1 MRRAVVCGIPFVFLT
16 ISVLFTLPFIM
27 ISLAAAAPI
36 PKTGPLTI
44 EGLVEDVRWSPGT
57 VHKGMHGMSGTLAQ
71 GRTFPARYQVV
82 LKNISILEAGGGY
95 GLSVDRESG
104 KAMLLLNHPS
114 DDQFI
119 RTGMRILVS
128 GYEEWGDEGG
138 SWSKHISIKVI
149 K

>member
-1 MRRAVVCGIPFVFLT
+1 MRRTVHHRSPSVFLT
-16 ISVLFTLPFIM
+16 ISVVLTLPLIM

-36 PKTGPLTI
+36 PRTGPLTI
-44 EGLVEDVRWSPGT
+44 EGTVEDVRWSPET
-57 VHKGMHGMSGTLAQ
+57 VHEGMPRMSGTLAQ

-82 LKNISILEAGGGY
+82 LKDISILEGGGDY
-95 GLSVDRESG
+95 GISVDRKSG
-104 KAMLLLNHPS
+104 KAMLLLNHSS
-114 DDQFI
+114 DDKFI
-119 RTGMRILVS
+119 RTGMRIRVS